1 MLLLL
6 QLFFLNKGVI
16 KIRKSLLLIV
26 FMLLIGSCNV
36 IGCSQFQGNTENL
49 NGSSPSVGSRKI
61 TSEDINE
68 GKQVIRD
75 YFNAIK
81 NKDLE
86 NLNRTLSKSMQ
97 GVYNKDN
104 IGTNLEIN
112 TIQYPGKYLNDLI
125 PPSSYKS
132 NYGKDPYK
140 SMCFHVTFTG
150 DIYRNNWDYILIK
163 ETENSPWLIHD
174 WGE

>member
-1 MLLLL
+1 
-6 QLFFLNKGVI
+6 
-16 KIRKSLLLIV
+16 
-26 FMLLIGSCNV
+26 MLLIGSFNV
-36 IGCSQFQGNTENL
+36 IGCSQFQGNTENV
-49 NGSSPSVGSRKI
+49 NESSPPVRSQKI
-61 TSEDINE
+61 TTEDINE

-75 YFNAIK
+75 YFYAIK

-86 NLNRTLSKSMQ
+86 NLNRTLSKFRQ

-104 IGTNLEIN
+104 IGANLEID

-125 PPSSYKS
+125 SPNSYKS

-140 SMCFHVTFTG
+140 SMCLHVTFTG